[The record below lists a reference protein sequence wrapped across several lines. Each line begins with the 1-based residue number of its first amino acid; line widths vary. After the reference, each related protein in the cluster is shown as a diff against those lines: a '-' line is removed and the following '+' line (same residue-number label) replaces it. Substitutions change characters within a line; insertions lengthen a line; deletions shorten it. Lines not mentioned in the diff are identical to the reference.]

1 MAGVRTG
8 RAGHGAGLTL
18 AVMLVCAAC
27 GGDRPAAA
35 PAPDAGG
42 AAKAAQEPSSGGPT
56 SIRMRRVLLHVTP
69 TATLRIDSL
78 SGRLRSTQ
86 RGEAP
91 YFDDPTSFR
100 IDLDSAAISVDAAS
114 LSALLNDCLRRHREV
129 PLKDVSV
136 STRQGELR
144 QKGKLE
150 KGPGMSFEIRARPQV
165 APGGQHLLLRPSKI
179 EAAHVP
185 VKGLMRVFGIEMES
199 MLDPKGACGLSTEGN
214 TLLLDPGA
222 LAPPPAM
229 EGKLTGV
236 EVLDDRLAL
245 RFGEPAAPAAGGD
258 DRPGYIAFRGGTLR
272 FGKLT
277 MNDTDLRLIDDDPED
292 PFEFFLER
300 YADQLVA
307 GYSKTTKDKGLRT
320 YLPDY
325 GDLR

>member
-1 MAGVRTG
+1 MAR
-8 RAGHGAGLTL
+8 RGASWGL
-18 AVMLVCAAC
+18 AAALVGAAC
-27 GGDRPAAA
+27 GGDRPATA

-42 AAKAAQEPSSGGPT
+42 AAKAAPEPSSGGPT
-56 SIRMRRVLLHVTP
+56 SIRMRRVLLRVTP

-78 SGRLRSTQ
+78 SGRLRPTQ
-86 RGEAP
+86 RGETP

-100 IDLDSAAISVDAAS
+100 IDLDAAAISVDAAS

-165 APGGQHLLLRPSKI
+165 APGGRHLLLKPSKI

-214 TLLLDPGA
+214 ALLLDPGA

-229 EGKLTGV
+229 EGKLAGV

-245 RFGEPAAPAAGGD
+245 RFGEPAAAPTAGDD

-292 PFEFFLER
+292 PFQFFLER

-325 GDLR
+325 GDLK